1 MTRDAGL
8 PRMTRGVP
16 RRVVLRVGA
25 AFSSLAALVPGR
37 AFAEA
42 TRRRLPWAAD
52 QTDRPSAR
60 DERPGYIFFSPAE
73 AAFVEAAAARLI
85 PSDAAG
91 PGAVE
96 AEVPRFIDRQL
107 AGPYGEGD
115 RFYLQP
121 PFPKG
126 TPTQGWQMGPPAT
139 VYRAGIAAVDRWAA
153 GTCGRPFAALDP
165 ATQDQ
170 ALKALE
176 DGKADLGGVVDSKAF
191 FTLLLQN
198 VIEGYFAD
206 PIYGGN
212 RDMGAWRMIGFPG
225 ARYDLTP
232 WVSRYGEAYAVPPVG
247 LTGRP
252 EWKPRS

>member
-1 MTRDAGL
+1 M
-8 PRMTRGVP
+8 MVRGIS
-16 RRVVLRVGA
+16 RRVALRLGA
-25 AFSSLAALVPGR
+25 AFASLVPGR
-37 AFAEA
+37 AFAE
-42 TRRRLPWAAD
+42 TIRRRWPWAAD
-52 QTDRPSAR
+52 RTDRPARR

-85 PSDAAG
+85 PSDATG
-91 PGAVE
+91 PGAIE

-126 TPTQGWQMGPPAT
+126 EPTQGWQLGAPAS
-139 VYRAGIAAVDRWAA
+139 VYRASIAATDRWATA
-153 GTCGRPFAALDP
+153 TYGKPFASLDTT
-165 ATQDQ
+165 TQDA

-176 DGKADLGGVVDSKAF
+176 DGKPELGAGVDAKAF

-198 VIEGYFAD
+198 VIEGFFAD
-206 PIYGGN
+206 PVYGGN
-212 RDMGAWRMIGFPG
+212 RDMGAWAMIGFPG

-232 WVSRYGEAYAVPPVG
+232 WVSRYGEAYPLPPVG
-247 LTGRP
+247 LTGRS

>member
-1 MTRDAGL
+1 MIA
-8 PRMTRGVP
+8 RGVS
-16 RRVVLRVGA
+16 RRVALRLGA
-25 AFSSLAALVPGR
+25 AFASLVPVR
-37 AFAEA
+37 ALAE
-42 TRRRLPWAAD
+42 TIRRRWPWAAD
-52 QTDRPSAR
+52 QTDRPLRR

-85 PSDAAG
+85 PSDATG
-91 PGAVE
+91 PGAIE

-126 TPTQGWQMGPPAT
+126 QPTQGWQMGAPAS
-139 VYRAGIAAVDRWAA
+139 VYRASIAAVDAWASA
-153 GTCGRPFAALDP
+153 TYGRAFVALDP
-165 ATQDQ
+165 ATQNS

-176 DGKADLGGVVDSKAF
+176 EGKADLGGGADAKAF

-198 VIEGYFAD
+198 MIEGYFAD

-212 RDMGAWRMIGFPG
+212 RGMSAWAMIGFPG

-232 WVSRYGEAYAVPPVG
+232 WVSRYGERYALPPVG
-247 LTGRP
+247 LAGRT

>member
-1 MTRDAGL
+1 MTLGL
-8 PRMTRGVP
+8 S
-16 RRVVLRVGA
+16 RRAVLRLGA
-25 AFSSLAALVPGR
+25 AWSALGALLPGP
-37 AFAEA
+37 ACAE
-42 TRRRLPWAAD
+42 TIRRRLPWAAD
-52 QTDRPSAR
+52 RTDRPLRR
-60 DERPGYIFFSPAE
+60 DERTGYIFFSPAE

-85 PSDAAG
+85 PFDATG
-91 PGAVE
+91 PGAIE

-126 TPTQGWQMGPPAT
+126 EPTQGWQMGAPAS
-139 VYRAGIAAVDRWAA
+139 VYRASIPAIDRWAA
-153 GTCGRPFAALDP
+153 ATHGKTFAALDP
-165 ATQDQ
+165 ATQDK
-170 ALKALE
+170 ALKAIE
-176 DGKADLGGVVDSKAF
+176 QGEAELGGGADAKAF

-206 PIYGGN
+206 PINGGN

-232 WVSRYGEAYAVPPVG
+232 WVARYGEPYPLPPVG
-247 LTGRP
+247 LTGRS
-252 EWKPRS
+252 EWKPRG

>member
-1 MTRDAGL
+1 MALSRA
-8 PRMTRGVP
+8 
-16 RRVVLRVGA
+16 A
-25 AFSSLAALVPGR
+25 AFLTTLWTSSSR
-37 AFAEA
+37 AFGE
-42 TRRRLPWAAD
+42 TIRRKQPWAAG

-60 DERPGYIFFSPAE
+60 DERPGYIFFDPAE

-85 PSDAAG
+85 PSDATG
-91 PGAVE
+91 PGAIE

-126 TPTQGWQMGPPAT
+126 TPTQGWQMGAPSS
-139 VYRAGIAAVDRWAA
+139 VYRVAIAAIDRWAGA
-153 GTCGRPFAALDP
+153 NYGKPFAALDP
-165 ATQDQ
+165 ASQDE
-170 ALKALE
+170 ALTALE
-176 DGKADLGGVVDSKAF
+176 DGKADLGDGADPKAF

-212 RDMGAWRMIGFPG
+212 RNMQSWRMIGFPG
-225 ARYDLTP
+225 ARYDLTA
-232 WVSRYGEAYAVPPVG
+232 WVSRYGEPYALPPVG
-247 LTGRP
+247 LTGRS
-252 EWKPRS
+252 EWRRRG

>member
-1 MTRDAGL
+1 MR
-8 PRMTRGVP
+8 RGVS
-16 RRVVLRVGA
+16 RRVAVVMGA
-25 AFSSLAALVPGR
+25 AFSAACLLPVR
-37 AFAEA
+37 AFAE
-42 TRRRLPWAAD
+42 TIRRRWPWAAD
-52 QTDRPSAR
+52 TSDRPLQR

-85 PSDAAG
+85 PSDATG
-91 PGAVE
+91 PGAAE

-126 TPTQGWQMGPPAT
+126 TPTQGWQMGPPAS
-139 VYRAGIAAVDRWAA
+139 VYRASIGAIDAWASA
-153 GTCGRPFAALDP
+153 TYGRPFAALDP
-165 ATQDQ
+165 ATQDS

-176 DGKADLGGVVDSKAF
+176 EGKAELGGSADAKAF
-191 FTLLLQN
+191 FALLLQN

-212 RDMGAWRMIGFPG
+212 KGMSAWAMIGFPG
-225 ARYDLTP
+225 ARYDLRP
-232 WVSRYGEAYAVPPVG
+232 WVERYGEAYPLPPVG
-247 LTGRP
+247 LMGRDS
-252 EWKPRS
+252 WKPPS

>member
-1 MTRDAGL
+1 MTHR
-8 PRMTRGVP
+8 VS
-16 RRVVLRVGA
+16 RRVVVRLGA
-25 AFSSLAALVPGR
+25 AFSALGALVPTG
-37 AFAEA
+37 AFAE
-42 TRRRLPWAAD
+42 TIRRRLPWA
-52 QTDRPSAR
+52 TDRSDRPPKR

-85 PSDAAG
+85 PSDATG
-91 PGAVE
+91 PGAIE

-126 TPTQGWQMGPPAT
+126 APTQGWQMGPPAT
-139 VYRAGIAAVDRWAA
+139 VYRASIAAIDRWAA
-153 GTCGRPFAALDP
+153 ATYGKPFASLDP
-165 ATQDQ
+165 VTQDE

-176 DGKADLGGVVDSKAF
+176 AGKVELGEVADAKAF

-212 RDMGAWRMIGFPG
+212 RDMGAWAMIGFPG
-225 ARYDLTP
+225 ARYDFTP
-232 WVSRYGEAYAVPPVG
+232 WVARYGEGYSLPPVG
-247 LTGRP
+247 LAGRSD
-252 EWKPRS
+252 WKPRS

>member
-1 MTRDAGL
+1 
-8 PRMTRGVP
+8 MTRGVS
-16 RRVVLRVGA
+16 RRVVVLMGA
-25 AFSSLAALVPGR
+25 AFSSLVALVPAR
-37 AFAEA
+37 AFAE
-42 TRRRLPWAAD
+42 TIRRRLPWAAD
-52 QTDRPSAR
+52 QTDRPSKR

-85 PSDAAG
+85 PSDATG
-91 PGAVE
+91 PGAIE

-121 PFPKG
+121 PFPTG

-139 VYRAGIAAVDRWAA
+139 VYRASIAAIDRWAGA
-153 GTCGRPFAALDP
+153 TYGKPLAALDP

-176 DGKADLGGVVDSKAF
+176 DGKADLGGSADAKAF
-191 FTLLLQN
+191 FALLLQN

-206 PIYGGN
+206 PLYGGN
-212 RDMGAWRMIGFPG
+212 RDMSAWGMIGFPG

-232 WVSRYGEAYAVPPVG
+232 WVSRYGEPYTLPPVG
-247 LTGRP
+247 LMGRG